1 MPKLVHGAGR
11 TAGSGKQLT
20 LDEAAQLELWPIQET
35 LGVLTQKGNF
45 EALVRVLPLN
55 PNFDNGQKAALLPLK
70 EELERMLQVTN
81 EAIKNAKRNA
91 R

>member
-1 MPKLVHGAGR
+1 M
-11 TAGSGKQLT
+11 
-20 LDEAAQLELWPIQET
+20 
-35 LGVLTQKGNF
+35 LTQKGNF